1 MYVVYI
7 LYSLSKDQY
16 YIGHTSNL
24 EDRLRRHNA
33 GRRKATKHG
42 IPWQLKYTQ
51 SFTTKSLAYRKELE
65 LKAMKSKE
73 LIKNLALFITMNWR
87 LT

>member
-1 MYVVYI
+1 MYIVYI

-33 GRRKATKHG
+33 GRSKATKHG
-42 IPWQLKYTQ
+42 IPWQVKHTQ
-51 SFTTKSLAYRKELE
+51 SFATKSLAYRKELQ
-65 LKAMKSKE
+65 LKAMKSKVFIKH
-73 LIKNLALFITMNWR
+73 LIDG
-87 LT
+87 

>member
-24 EDRLRRHNA
+24 EDRLKRHNA
-33 GRRKATKHG
+33 RRSKATKHG
-42 IPWQLKYTQ
+42 IPWQVKYTQ
-51 SFTTKSLAYRKELE
+51 SFTTKSLAYRRELQ
-65 LKAMKSKE
+65 LKAMKSKVFIE
-73 LIKNLALFITMNWR
+73 NLIGG
-87 LT
+87 